1 MSQVNI
7 TELRKN
13 LPLYLKRVGKGEEL
27 RITSRG
33 QVVARIV
40 PEHDRQKAALERLK
54 KLRGTAITGDILAP
68 VDAEAWSAD
77 EDNL

>member
-13 LPLYLKRVGKGEEL
+13 LPNYLKKVGKGEEL
-27 RITSRG
+27 LITSRG
-33 QVVARIV
+33 KVVARIV
-40 PEHDRQKAALERLK
+40 PEQDRQALALERLRK
-54 KLRGTAITGDILAP
+54 QRGTVIIGDIIAP
-68 VDAEAWSAD
+68 IDEEAWSAD